1 MIAARNAFTKACPA
15 PQGTW
20 QMLGATAKLTGAGF
34 WNPVKT
40 TMGALANGAELR
52 PLVGFQLVNGCGKG

>member
-1 MIAARNAFTKACPA
+1 
-15 PQGTW
+15 
-20 QMLGATAKLTGAGF
+20 MLGATAKLTGVGF

-52 PLVGFQLVNGCGKG
+52 PLVGFQLVNGCGKI